1 MYATLSFYC
10 LGIGIRQSWLQ
21 KYKKSFA
28 TYLQIGKKSNNQGVK
43 EGKISPWRRMR
54 NVPHSKILPS
64 ECYR

>member
-28 TYLQIGKKSNNQGVK
+28 TYLQIGKKSNNQGIK
-43 EGKISPWRRMR
+43 EGKISPWR
-54 NVPHSKILPS
+54 
-64 ECYR
+64 